1 VEKGSNVLP
10 RARRSPS
17 SPWTRERIAWL
28 KARWAQGAT
37 AEEIAKELAHGIS
50 RNAVLATIHRLGI
63 VHLSPFGGRR
73 GRRRKRGRHDR
84 AGDRRVKRAAGG
96 TAPGH
101 RARVPASPSA
111 RSPGSE
117 QPNEQRNAERQLPA
131 WVRNATPYVDDPR
144 VDADVP
150 HWQRCSFLELSSSTC
165 RWPVGD
171 PARPD
176 FLFCGARPL
185 EGKPYCG
192 AHWARAYRKDTALR
206 PWQIEISPCRQTR

>member
-1 VEKGSNVLP
+1 L
-10 RARRSPS
+10 
-17 SPWTRERIAWL
+17 
-28 KARWAQGAT
+28 
-37 AEEIAKELAHGIS
+37 IS

-63 VHLSPFGGRR
+63 GHLSPFGGRR
-73 GRRRKRGRHDR
+73 GRRRKPGRHDR

-96 TAPGH
+96 KATGRSAG
-101 RARVPASPSA
+101 VPASPSA
-111 RSPGSE
+111 PAPGSEKRYEQRNAQRSE
-117 QPNEQRNAERQLPA
+117 QPNTEHQLPA
-131 WVRNATPYVDDPR
+131 WVRNATPYVDDPS

-150 HWQRCSFLELSSSTC
+150 HWQRCSFLDLSSSTC

-176 FLFCGARPL
+176 FFFCGAAPL

-192 AHWARAYRKDTALR
+192 AHWTRAYRKDTALR

>member
-1 VEKGSNVLP
+1 VEGSNVLP
-10 RARRSPS
+10 RPRRSLP
-17 SPWTRERIAWL
+17 SPWTKERIAQL

-37 AEEIAKELAHGIS
+37 AKEIAKELANGIS

-73 GRRRKRGRHDR
+73 GRRRKPGRHDR

-96 TAPGH
+96 TAG
-101 RARVPASPSA
+101 RSARVPASPPTP
-111 RSPGSE
+111 SPATEQCNE
-117 QPNEQRNAERQLPA
+117 QPNAEHQLPA
-131 WVRNATPYVDDPR
+131 WVRNATPYVDDPS

-150 HWQRCSFLELSSSTC
+150 HWQRCSFLELSRSTC

-176 FLFCGARPL
+176 FFFCGADPL

-192 AHWARAYRKDTALR
+192 AHWTRAYRKDTALR
-206 PWQIEISPCRQTR
+206 PWQIEISPCKQTR

>member
-1 VEKGSNVLP
+1 VEGSNVLP
-10 RARRSPS
+10 RPRRSPS

-37 AEEIAKELAHGIS
+37 AKEIAKELATS

-73 GRRRKRGRHDR
+73 GRRRKPGRHDR

-96 TAPGH
+96 KVAGRSA
-101 RARVPASPSA
+101 RAPASPPA
-111 RSPGSE
+111 PLPGSA
-117 QPNEQRNAERQLPA
+117 QRNEQRNAERQLPA

-150 HWQRCSFLELSSSTC
+150 HWQRCSLLELSSSTC

-176 FLFCGARPL
+176 FFFCGADPL
-185 EGKPYCG
+185 EGKPYCA
-192 AHWARAYRKDTALR
+192 AHWTRAYQKDTVLR